1 MSRLGRSLQRFPR
14 PLGAG
19 GYLLLALVGT
29 VVVGPWLSGDPTE
42 VTDATG
48 ASLVHPLGSR
58 WLFRLVDGSTFAGA
72 TAEPNDTGWWLDR
85 GPHRIWIPLESIAEV
100 DQRRFWLGT
109 DTLGRDVLAR
119 MLAGGR
125 MSLAVGAL
133 AVGVA
138 LLLGVAVG
146 LAAGW
151 WGGVVDT
158 LLMRLVD
165 SLLAIPMLFALLL
178 LGALLRPSLL
188 VLVLVLGSAS
198 WMGVARL
205 VRGQVLSL
213 KEREFV
219 VAARA
224 MGASPLYIAR
234 VHLIPNAATPLV
246 QDAALRLG
254 DLILV
259 EASLSFLG
267 FGVQPPTPSWGALVA
282 EGQAVVAQAWWLSA
296 LPGLAIAVTVMAA
309 ALLADDLAGS
319 ARSPGRSPPE
329 KTP

>member
-1 MSRLGRSLQRFPR
+1 
-14 PLGAG
+14 
-19 GYLLLALVGT
+19 
-29 VVVGPWLSGDPTE
+29 
-42 VTDATG
+42 
-48 ASLVHPLGSR
+48 
-58 WLFRLVDGSTFAGA
+58 
-72 TAEPNDTGWWLDR
+72 
-85 GPHRIWIPLESIAEV
+85 
-100 DQRRFWLGT
+100 
-109 DTLGRDVLAR
+109 
-119 MLAGGR
+119 

-151 WGGVVDT
+151 WGGVVDSV
-158 LLMRLVD
+158 LMRLVD

-188 VLVLVLGSAS
+188 VLVLVLGGAS

-205 VRGQVLSL
+205 VRGQVLTL

-219 VAARA
+219 VAAQA
-224 MGASPLYIAR
+224 MGASPLHIAR
-234 VHLIPNAATPLV
+234 VHLIPNAATPIL

-282 EGQAVVAQAWWLSA
+282 EGQAVVAQAWWLSV
-296 LPGLAIAVTVMAA
+296 LPGLAIAITVMAA

-319 ARSPGRSPPE
+319 ARSPGRSPSAGIA
-329 KTP
+329 

>member
-1 MSRLGRSLQRFPR
+1 MSRPRWGFRRFHAP
-14 PLGAG
+14 PGPGA
-19 GYLLLALVGT
+19 YLLLALVGT
-29 VVVGPWLSGDPTE
+29 VVIGPWLAGDPAQ

-58 WLFRLVDGSTFAGA
+58 WLFRLEDGSTLAGA
-72 TAEPNDTGWWLDR
+72 TADAADTGWWVDR
-85 GPHRIWIPLESIAEV
+85 GPQRVWIPLESVADV
-100 DQRRFWLGT
+100 QHRRFWLGT

-151 WGGVVDT
+151 WGGVVDSV
-158 LLMRLVD
+158 LMRLVD

-188 VLVLVLGSAS
+188 VLVLVLGGAS

-205 VRGQVLSL
+205 VRGQVLTL

-219 VAARA
+219 VAAQA
-224 MGASPLYIAR
+224 MGASPLHIAR
-234 VHLIPNAATPLV
+234 VHLIPNAATPIL

-282 EGQAVVAQAWWLSA
+282 EGQAVVAQAWWLSV
-296 LPGLAIAVTVMAA
+296 LPGLAIAITVMAA

-319 ARSPGRSPPE
+319 ARSPGRSPSAGIA
-329 KTP
+329 